1 MNSNPRA
8 TAPDFHAMSS
18 DAFKAARLARGGAA
32 SARGASVHEHR
43 LANGMRILIAERHAD
58 PVVAVMLWYRVGSRN
73 EREHEA
79 GVSHFL
85 EHMMFKGAERF
96 GKGEIDRLTTMLG
109 GSNNAFTSCDHT
121 AYWFELASDRWE
133 TALEIEADRMR
144 ALALDA
150 KEFDA
155 ERAVVLEEL
164 SMGLDDPWRRLTELV
179 QSTLFLRHPYRRPV
193 IGHADAL
200 ARLSVRDMRDYW
212 RRFYHPGNAT
222 LVLCGDLD
230 PKDALARARRYFE
243 ALPAGDSFE
252 SVDIFRPNETH
263 EPGERRVETRWD
275 DSAKR
280 LCMAWPTAV
289 VGSADDYALDVLS
302 TLLSSGRLSRLHRR
316 LVVDDELVTSIS
328 TQSDTRVEGGVFW
341 LFAECAPTVDCAAV
355 EAAIDDELD
364 RMARERVGA
373 RELARARAMIRASD
387 AFDLETASDFAERLG
402 EFAVDADWR
411 LALEGLAR
419 TLAVDA
425 TAVREVA
432 RRLLARDR
440 RVVGWCL
447 PKSEAASAR
456 SGARWGARRR
466 RRGAAR

>member
-1 MNSNPRA
+1 MTHQRKQASK
-8 TAPDFHAMSS
+8 S
-18 DAFKAARLARGGAA
+18 AR
-32 SARGASVHEHR
+32 SARGRAAVHEHK
-43 LANGMRILIAERHAD
+43 LANGMRVLIAERHSD

-144 ALALDA
+144 ALALEP

-155 ERAVVLEEL
+155 EREVVLEEL

-200 ARLSVRDMRDYW
+200 KRLSVAEMRDYW

-230 PKDALARARRYFE
+230 PEDALARARRHFE
-243 ALPAGDSFE
+243 ALTVGE
-252 SVDIFRPNETH
+252 SYESADPFRPAETP
-263 EPGERRVETRWD
+263 EPGERRVEMRWD
-275 DSAKR
+275 DQGKR
-280 LCMAWPTAV
+280 LCMAWPTVAV
-289 VGSADDYALDVLS
+289 GTDDDHALDVLS
-302 TLLSSGRLSRLHRR
+302 TLLTAGRLSRLQRR
-316 LVVDDELVTSIS
+316 LVVDDELATSLS

-341 LFAECAPTVDCAAV
+341 LFAECAQNADPRKL
-355 EAAIDDELD
+355 ERAIDEEL
-364 RMARERVGA
+364 AKLANEKVGA
-373 RELARARAMIRASD
+373 KELARVRSVLEASE
-387 AFDLETASDFAERLG
+387 AFENETASDFAERLG
-402 EFAVDADWR
+402 EYAVDADWK
-411 LALEGLAR
+411 LALDGLAR
-419 TLAVDA
+419 ALAVDA
-425 TAVREVA
+425 KALRDVTK
-432 RRLLARDR
+432 RLLAPER

-447 PKSEAASAR
+447 PKDSAK
-456 SGARWGARRR
+456 
-466 RRGAAR
+466 AARAKPAAAKRAARGGAKR